1 MCLGAGGLRQLV
13 PLRAGNRPAHGFTSL
28 LPKHRADP
36 LTISTHF
43 LPLAVAPVARLLPGA
58 PSLFR
63 DQGEWGAAF
72 CSLGLRFIGR
82 PCTWLFPQS
91 LCLPTAWGS
100 PAPLWGFL
108 PVATLF
114 KSLMVE
120 NHHLSS
126 PSTLLSCPR
135 PFPHNQVSVKC
146 QAVPIALPI
155 AICSF
160 STSHSFLTALQSD
173 LLISSSAQTLLLSH
187 CVARCPERLMHKC
200 GCGVFGKL
208 VE

>member
-1 MCLGAGGLRQLV
+1 MSHSGLGTAQ
-13 PLRAGNRPAHGFTSL
+13 PMASRPSCPSTEQILSPFPPTSFL
-28 LPKHRADP
+28 
-36 LTISTHF
+36 HF
-43 LPLAVAPVARLLPGA
+43 AAAPVARLLPGA

-63 DQGEWGAAF
+63 DLGEWGAAF

-82 PCTWLFPQS
+82 PCTWLFAQS

-100 PAPLWGFL
+100 PAPLWGSFL
-108 PVATLF
+108 PGATLF

-146 QAVPIALPI
+146 QAVLIANCHL
-155 AICSF
+155 
-160 STSHSFLTALQSD
+160 
-173 LLISSSAQTLLLSH
+173 
-187 CVARCPERLMHKC
+187 
-200 GCGVFGKL
+200 
-208 VE
+208 